1 MTNAGSTGLNLQA
14 ANTVINVDLP
24 WNPAVLEQRIG
35 RAHRMGQ
42 KNPVHVYLLVTE
54 ETMEERLLDTL
65 AMKQD
70 LALAALDPESNVS
83 EVQIKSGMEELRRRL
98 ERLIGEQPDAP
109 IDRSREDQVV
119 EQARRVA
126 ERREKVAAAGGQ
138 LVGAA
143 LQLVG
148 ELIASQDRPA
158 PDPQT
163 VDRLR
168 AGLSD
173 SIERDESGRPQL
185 KITLADD
192 AALGQF
198 AETLARLLVAK

>member
-1 MTNAGSTGLNLQA
+1 
-14 ANTVINVDLP
+14 
-24 WNPAVLEQRIG
+24 VLEQRIG

-54 ETMEERLLDTL
+54 ETLEERLLDTL

-70 LALAALDPESNVS
+70 LALAALDPESDVT
-83 EVQIKSGMEELRRRL
+83 EVQLRSGIEELRRRL
-98 ERLIGEQPDAP
+98 ERLLGEQKDAP
-109 IDRSREDQVV
+109 IDRSREDLVV
-119 EQARRVA
+119 AEAARIA

-148 ELIASQDRPA
+148 ELIANQDRPA

-168 AGLSD
+168 AGLAD
-173 SIERDESGRPQL
+173 SIERDEAGRPQL
-185 KITLADD
+185 RITLNDD
-192 AALGQF
+192 AALSKF
-198 AETLARLLVAK
+198 AETLARLLLPAQLSQSPRLST